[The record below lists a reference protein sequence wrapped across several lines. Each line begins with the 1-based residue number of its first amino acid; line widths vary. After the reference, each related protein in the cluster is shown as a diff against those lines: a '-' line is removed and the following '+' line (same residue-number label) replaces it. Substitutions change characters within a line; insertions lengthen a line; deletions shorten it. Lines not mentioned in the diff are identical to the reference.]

1 MSVTDLAFHL
11 SVRDLD
17 GGRVSVLQIKDA
29 FLNYASADELKTN
42 IKAVC
47 RERIHRG
54 VKGFAVDVS
63 RVTVMDSCGLS
74 VLISIKKL
82 VESEGARMA
91 LCGLSP
97 MIKRLFEITKLE
109 QVFEIRTD
117 EQAAVVALGA
127 AA

>member
-1 MSVTDLAFHL
+1 MSVSDLAFHL

-17 GGRVSVLQIKDA
+17 GGSVSVLQIKDA
-29 FLNYASADELKTN
+29 FLNYASSDELKAN
-42 IKAVC
+42 IKTVC
-47 RERIHRG
+47 RERINRG

-97 MIKRLFEITKLE
+97 MIRRLFEITKLE
-109 QVFEIRTD
+109 QVFEIRQD
-117 EQAAVVALGA
+117 EQAAVVALSTA
-127 AA
+127 A